1 MYEIYGYPYGN
12 PDAELLIYQPGNVRG
27 MVFSPK
33 LTREVSKGGSLTFT
47 MPREHPQY
55 EMLQKMS
62 TVVQVRQDG
71 KETWRGRIFSHEADW
86 YNNRAVYCEGALSF
100 FNDSCVTPFN
110 YEGTLKQFLQHLLDV
125 HNAQVG
131 QKMKQFEL
139 GIVTAALGNVVVHFG
154 DADKYGVGEDYGKIW
169 NILDKMVLKVFGG
182 YFYCTFNADTGYNV
196 LNYCDQAVEEK
207 RMSAQKIEYGV
218 NLLNLTEKTDTNN
231 LYTRIY
237 PVGNKHTVKKTAW
250 YYKLMW
256 WKDHSHDYDEDH
268 EERWGIMET
277 DTATIK
283 KYLPA
288 GYTYNLTEGY
298 IEHTEAVKKF
308 GVIARIVEF
317 DTDSANDTFAAG
329 VQALQQNH
337 TMVTSYVINAVDLV
351 DAGEA
356 TDRLTFACYAHI
368 LSAPH
373 SVDAV
378 MLCSKLVEPLDH
390 SEKKEFTFGMTRRT
404 LTDRHVEYLGKTN
417 LLDESSS
424 AAEKYAQNLLDQLF
438 AYKRETNAKLGDIS
452 NNLTSAIKR
461 MGDLQDQIDDN
472 ITSWFYEGKPTTTN
486 EPASSWATETV
497 KRQHIGDLYYDKK
510 TGLGYRWVIDTET
523 GVYSWTL
530 IRDTGVAKAL
540 ADAAAAQS
548 TADSKVR
555 CFISTPTPPYDRG
568 DIWMQGDGGDIMR
581 CQTLRYVGEKYN
593 ADDWVKASKYTDD
606 TLAKTVEGNLAEATK
621 KIAGLQT
628 QMDGKVETWYYSAE
642 PTTSNAPASSWKDDA
657 TRKLHIG
664 DLYYNLSNGRCYHW
678 TQNGSS
684 WRWELVRDADIQEAL
699 TAAARAQAAADGK
712 IRCFT
717 ATPVPPYDVGDLW
730 VQGTSGDIM
739 RCKTTRAS
747 GSYNASDW
755 VKASKYT
762 DDTAANE
769 AKNDAAEAAKT
780 ATNFLEF
787 NQTEGL
793 IVRHESLS
801 GKRVQISNDG
811 VKVLNGSSMVNI
823 KSDSISITDGN
834 GSCSINSGAITFHG
848 IRNTKIVDITD
859 GNTQSY
865 GGVWFGWDL
874 SNYAS
879 IVLTYESYT
888 DDSWWSH
895 DGATGYVSAVLP
907 VNGET
912 FTIAMPWNT
921 PHFRTVTVHK
931 NGIQFGGGVQR
942 ASKYELGIGSSFKLE
957 KPWTAGWIAN
967 DSVCV
972 PKAIYGLM

>member
-12 PDAELLIYQPGNVRG
+12 QDAELLIYQPGNKNGTVL
-27 MVFSPK
+27 SPK

-47 MPREHPQY
+47 MTREHPMY

-62 TVVQVRQDG
+62 TVVVVKQDG

-110 YEGTLKQFLQHLLDV
+110 YEGTLKQFLQHLIDV

-131 QKMKQFEL
+131 QKMKMFEL
-139 GIVTAALGNVVVHFG
+139 GTVTAALGDQVVHFG
-154 DADKYGVGEDYGKIW
+154 DADQYGVGEDYGKCWDI
-169 NILDKMVLKVFGG
+169 IDKLVLKTFGG
-182 YFYCTFNADTGYNV
+182 YAYCTFDAATGYNV

-207 RMSAQKIEYGV
+207 RLTAQKIEYGV
-218 NLLNLTEKTDTNN
+218 NLLGLTEKTDTND

-237 PVGNKHTVKKTAW
+237 PVGNKHTVKETRWK
-250 YYKLMW
+250 YKFKWLPGGLG
-256 WKDHSHDYDEDH
+256 KYTDEH
-268 EERWGIMET
+268 EERYGIMDT
-277 DTATIK
+277 DSATIQ
-283 KYLPA
+283 KYLPQS
-288 GYTYNLTEGY
+288 GYRYDLEDGY
-298 IEHTEAVKKF
+298 IENTDAVKKF

-337 TMVTSYVINAVDLV
+337 LMVTSYTIKAVDLV

-356 TDRLTFACYAHI
+356 TERLTFACYAHI

-378 MLCSKLVEPLDH
+378 MLCSKLTEPLDH
-390 SEKKEFTFGMTRRT
+390 PEKKEYSFGMTRRT
-404 LTDRHVEYLGKTN
+404 LTDRHVENLGKTN
-417 LLDESSS
+417 LLDESN
-424 AAEKYAQNLLDQLF
+424 AASEKYAENLLNQLF
-438 AYKRETNAKLGDIS
+438 AYKRDTNAKLGDIS
-452 NNLTSAIKR
+452 SDLTAAVKK
-461 MGDLQDQIDDN
+461 MGNLQDQIDDN
-472 ITSWFYEGKPTTTN
+472 ITSWFYEGAPTASNAPAKDWTTDT
-486 EPASSWATETV
+486 A
-497 KRQHIGDLYYDKK
+497 KKQHVGDLYYDKK
-510 TGLGYRWVIDTET
+510 TGLGYRWVAD
-523 GVYSWTL
+523 GSAYRWTL

-548 TADSKVR
+548 AADSKVR
-555 CFISTPTPPYDRG
+555 CFVSTPTPPYDRG
-568 DIWMQGDGGDIMR
+568 DIWMQGDGGDILR
-581 CQTLRYVGEKYN
+581 CQTDRG
-593 ADDWVKASKYTDD
+593 
-606 TLAKTVEGNLAEATK
+606 
-621 KIAGLQT
+621 
-628 QMDGKVETWYYSAE
+628 
-642 PTTSNAPASSWKDDA
+642 
-657 TRKLHIG
+657 
-664 DLYYNLSNGRCYHW
+664 
-678 TQNGSS
+678 
-684 WRWELVRDADIQEAL
+684 
-699 TAAARAQAAADGK
+699 
-712 IRCFT
+712 
-717 ATPVPPYDVGDLW
+717 
-730 VQGTSGDIM
+730 
-739 RCKTTRAS
+739 S
-747 GSYNASDW
+747 GSYNAADW
-755 VKASKYT
+755 VRASKYT
-762 DDTAANE
+762 DDTAANAAQNTANQ

-787 NQTEGL
+787 NQTDGL
-793 IVRHESLS
+793 IVRHESLP
-801 GKRVQISNDG
+801 GKRVQITNDG
-811 VKVLNGSSMVNI
+811 VKVLNNSSMVNI

-834 GSCSINSGAITFHG
+834 GSCTINSGQITFHG